1 MLFLSEIIQIEEVV
15 SYILE
20 SHTFSM
26 EESDNDLIRLVS
38 FLHSG
43 LEYPNDDLRETITNV
58 RTNLLFDMLD
68 FYDITFE
75 LHGTRDKYVV
85 YWIY

>member
-20 SHTFSM
+20 SHVFSM
-26 EESDNDLIRLVS
+26 EESDSDLLRLVS

-43 LEYPNDDLRETITNV
+43 FEYPKDDLRETITNV
-58 RTNLLFDMLD
+58 RTNRFVNMLD
-68 FYDITFE
+68 FYEITFE
-75 LHGTRDKYVV
+75 LHGTGDKYVV
-85 YWIY
+85 YWNY